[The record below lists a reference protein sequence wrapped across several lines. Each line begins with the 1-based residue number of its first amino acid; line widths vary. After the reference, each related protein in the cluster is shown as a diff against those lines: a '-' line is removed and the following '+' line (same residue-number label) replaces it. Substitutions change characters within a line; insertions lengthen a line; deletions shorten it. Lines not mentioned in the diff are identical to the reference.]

1 MPFAHK
7 AFGVCDAP
15 FASLPLSI
23 RSLPRLYSRYPR
35 VPMANHHRRCPS
47 LPLSVWPFADKNQ
60 KTYPNKDAP

>member
-35 VPMANHHRRCPS
+35 VPMANPPSPLPVATIKRMAVRR
-47 LPLSVWPFADKNQ
+47 
-60 KTYPNKDAP
+60 